1 MKFSFRKAFDASAFT
16 LLVSGLL
23 VPTLVVPALV
33 VPAQANWRE
42 SLPAQD
48 VLAYAIKIQ
57 DEDSPVA
64 NNALKYSHYAVADY
78 KYALVAIEGSSKRDN
93 VTLYLGTWQ
102 AGAGQDPKF
111 FLALKTGSYKPLQC
125 TGNDCA
131 VHLRFRGTAGTQV
144 LELVRGDL
152 SSFGAPN
159 IGANYSAGAEYTS
172 LLIPQFVRSAQGKTG
187 SLEIEFRTATGYS
200 SVLFNTAGIE
210 FVKIDASRLQ

>member
-1 MKFSFRKAFDASAFT
+1 MKFSFRKGFIASAFT
-16 LLVSGLL
+16 LVSALLVSA
-23 VPTLVVPALV
+23 LVVPALV

-78 KYALVAIEGSSKRDN
+78 KYALVAIESKRDN

-102 AGAGQDPKF
+102 AGTGQDPKF